1 MCSLWIVN
9 SKFAVV
15 GLKVSRP
22 TMFLNPYNVEG
33 QPLREDEQIKS
44 DISERFSL
52 CPLPMFVYFLEMLN
66 KIMENEIVE

>member
-1 MCSLWIVN
+1 
-9 SKFAVV
+9 
-15 GLKVSRP
+15 
-22 TMFLNPYNVEG
+22 MFLNPYNVEG